1 MLKNAD
7 SGNKESCSRN
17 TRVFILSDWHSITGY
32 VRRENKYY
40 RSLDDVCAAG
50 GEV

>member
-7 SGNKESCSRN
+7 SGNKESYSRN
-17 TRVFILSDWHSITGY
+17 TRVLILSDWHSITGN

-40 RSLDDVCAAG
+40 RPPDDVCVVG